1 MKTWII
7 IKYFTDVLSGEP
19 EKLEV
24 LNALLA
30 IYEDKKPLHEA
41 REEALIDFIEHYGFD
56 VELLEQQIEDWCQE
70 NSVIY

>member
-7 IKYFTDVLSGEP
+7 IRYFTDVLSCEP
-19 EKLEV
+19 EKIEV

-30 IYEDKKPLHEA
+30 IYEDKKWLQGV
-41 REEALIDFIEHYGFD
+41 EEALIDFIEYYGFD

-70 NSVIY
+70 NWVIY